1 MIDRVIGWMDQG
13 ESYYLLNSVRDKVG
27 YSRDV
32 ELSEDIFMQCD
43 RLEKS
48 NRTYVNKLYKGAVV
62 YRDDKPTT
70 SLHVTDF
77 RESEI
82 GGIGAHLEYFNP
94 EYHPLLHLIDVAL
107 WHIKNI
113 LEDQEKA
120 RIEN

>member
-82 GGIGAHLEYFNP
+82 DGIGAHLEYFNP

-107 WHIKNI
+107 WHIKNT

>member
-82 GGIGAHLEYFNP
+82 DGIGAHLEYFNP

-107 WHIKNI
+107 WHIKNT
-113 LEDQEKA
+113 LKDQEKA